1 MYNDYF
7 GFSEPPFNITPNPRF
22 YYRTQS
28 YDEVLEVVQHG
39 IETRKGI
46 MVVVGEAGSGKTLF
60 LKSLVRDLA
69 PKAKTV
75 IVPNP
80 HADLDE
86 MLQLLIERLE
96 LRGPLD
102 DRTARLERLT
112 AHLIEER
119 RQARIVCLLIDEAQ
133 DLEAHALDELRL
145 LANLEFE
152 GDALLPIVLIG
163 QTELNLKLDHPSAIR
178 IKQRVALTRN
188 IYPLIRQE
196 VGAYIDSRLNVAGYN
211 KSGLFDAEAI
221 DSIAAHSGGIPRIVN
236 AICDNSLLRAYSMR
250 QSVITA
256 RIVDQVG
263 RELRI
268 GATLSLQKQIIPAAV
283 ESGRHDKSESFS
295 HQPER
300 RSMLFAPDEQ
310 EPAALQQSSDFFVLA
325 NPDANNG
332 HANKTPQK
340 SRSDA
345 RFGMLR
351 SLPSVRIRWYTF
363 AGASVLLL
371 LALNIVNS
379 SQLAGIY
386 SALSGKARTTVAD
399 PSTLQSQNSQSIDD
413 LKANRA
419 LGGRSTSDK
428 IGTKRGQLDVASSKL
443 GNEIKADDAVSGAN
457 STAGQRIDP
466 AAPPSENGISKTK
479 PADAAAG
486 KKNESRTAVVTL
498 EVVKRSKVRANPNDG
513 SEIIAELEPG
523 DRVSVLA
530 KSRDYYHVRSLDD
543 KTIRGY
549 VHREDAF
556 FEIRNRW

>member
-39 IETRKGI
+39 IETRKGF

-96 LRGPLD
+96 LHGPLD

-188 IYPLIRQE
+188 IYPLIRKE
-196 VGAYIDSRLNVAGYN
+196 VGAYIDSRLKVAGYN

-236 AICDNSLLRAYSMR
+236 SICDNSLLRAYSMK
-250 QSVITA
+250 QSVISA
-256 RIVDQVG
+256 QIVGQVA

-268 GATLSLQKQIIPAAV
+268 GASATLSLQKQITAAV
-283 ESGRHDKSESFS
+283 ESGRHDKSDSLS
-295 HQPER
+295 HQTER

-310 EPAALQQSSDFFVLA
+310 EPAALQQSSDFCVLG

-332 HANKTPQK
+332 YASKTPQK
-340 SRSDA
+340 SPSDA
-345 RFGMLR
+345 RSGMLR

-371 LALNIVNS
+371 LA
-379 SQLAGIY
+379 GIY

-399 PSTLQSQNSQSIDD
+399 PSALQSQNSHSIDA
-413 LKANRA
+413 LKANHA
-419 LGGRSTSDK
+419 LGARSTSDK

-443 GNEIKADDAVSGAN
+443 GNEIRGDDAVSGAN

-466 AAPPSENGISKTK
+466 AAPPAENGISKTK

-486 KKNESRTAVVTL
+486 KKNESRTVVVTL

-523 DRVSVLA
+523 ERVSVLA

-543 KTIRGY
+543 KSIRGY